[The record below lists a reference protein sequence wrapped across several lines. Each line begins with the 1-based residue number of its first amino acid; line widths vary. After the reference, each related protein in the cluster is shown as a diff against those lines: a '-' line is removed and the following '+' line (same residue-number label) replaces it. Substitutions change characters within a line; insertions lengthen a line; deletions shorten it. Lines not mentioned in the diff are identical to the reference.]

1 MKKLALVLALC
12 IAVAGAA
19 AIATNFADARSTS
32 TSAQSANLATT
43 PPATALQD
51 AFIAVYQ
58 RVSPSVVQIQTP
70 NGLGSGIVYD
80 TKGHIVTNDHVVA
93 AATALVVTTASG
105 KRLQAAL
112 VGEFPADDLA
122 VIKVATPS
130 ALRAATFADST
141 KLRVGQIAIAIGN
154 PLGLSSSVTDGIV
167 SALNRQVPEGNGTT
181 LRNAIQTSAPINP
194 GNSGGALVDIQG
206 RVIGIPTLAAA
217 SSQSGGAA
225 AGIGFAVPSSAVK
238 DIAGQLIRYGRVV
251 NSHRA
256 YLGVQIGDTG
266 RGVYVASVTAN
277 GPAAKAGIAVGDL
290 INAVAGKPTL
300 TSDDLGAILAGL
312 RPSKTTKVQIT
323 HQDGTTAAVT
333 VTLGELPGG

>member
-1 MKKLALVLALC
+1 MKKPYAALATCVVLA
-12 IAVAGAA
+12 AVA
-19 AIATNFADARSTS
+19 AIATSFADAGSTS
-32 TSAQSANLATT
+32 TKTPSSAVATA
-43 PPATALQD
+43 PSATALQN

-70 NGLGSGIVYD
+70 SGLGSGIVFD

-105 KRLQAAL
+105 KRLQATL
-112 VGEFPADDLA
+112 VGGYPADDLA
-122 VIKVATPS
+122 VIKVTTPS

-167 SALNRQVPEGNGTT
+167 SALNRQVAEGNGTT

-194 GNSGGALVDIQG
+194 GNSGGALVDIEG

-217 SSQSGGAA
+217 SSQSGSAA
-225 AGIGFAVPSSAVK
+225 AGIGFAVPSSVVK

-266 RGVYVASVTAN
+266 RGVYVASVVAN
-277 GPAAKAGIAVGDL
+277 GPAAKAGIVIGDL
-290 INAVAGKPTL
+290 ITSVAGKPTM

-312 RPSKTTKVQIT
+312 RPNQTTKLRVTRQN
-323 HQDGTTAAVT
+323 GATATVT
-333 VTLGELPGG
+333 LTLGELPGS